1 MMPTFSRLFAGSAIV
16 ALASLSSLPASAQ
29 DVPESSASAEGEAAP
44 QDQIIV
50 TGTRRSDRTVA
61 DSPVPIDVIGGDV
74 LNNSGYTE
82 TNKVL
87 NQLVPSFNFPQPSI
101 TDGTDALRP
110 ATLRGLA
117 PDQTLVLVNGKRRH
131 TSALLNINGSVGRG
145 SAAVDLNTIPPIAI
159 ERIEVLRDGASS
171 QYGSD
176 AIAGV
181 INVQLR
187 RAEGGR
193 AQATF
198 GKYVTTVDGV
208 LRQNGPVVGTNGQ
221 PVLDPTSGSTNPPV
235 YQLTDDG
242 GELKRR
248 DGETLT
254 LAANMGLPV
263 GPGGYLNLSAQYQDR
278 DFTNRSGAD
287 PRRQYPLVGGLVD
300 PRELSIDRFTHRYGD
315 AATSDY
321 NLFLNAGYEL
331 SPGAEL
337 YTFASYGIRD
347 GESAGFYRRA
357 EDARNRDFTG
367 STPTVTVPFRAFYP
381 DGFLPLI
388 TSRIEDIA
396 AAGGVRGEVGDG
408 FNYDL
413 SVVYGTNRF
422 DFGVENSFNVS
433 FGQASQRRFD
443 AGGLRFGQTT
453 VNLDLQRTFDV
464 GFGDGLSVAVG
475 AEYRDENFKIVPG
488 DFQSYAGG
496 PFIANGAP
504 AGAQVFPGFRPANAV
519 DASRDAKAAYIEL
532 ESDFFDILTVQVAGR
547 YEEFS
552 DFGDTLNGK
561 IAARLEPIDG
571 LALRGS
577 YSTGFRAP
585 SLHQQFY
592 ATTSTNNVNGV
603 LLEILTVPVA
613 DPIAV
618 ALGSRPLQP
627 EESTNWSVGATFSL
641 IPGLNITADYYNIE
655 IDDRIVVTEILQ
667 GAGVVALLQGA
678 GFNNVS
684 SARFFINGIDT
695 RTKGYEI
702 VGTYRVPDFG
712 LGRVSLTAGFSQNET
727 DITDRAT
734 LPTLPGLTLFGRQES
749 LRLTEGQPRTKINL
763 GLDVDYEAFGLTLRG
778 NCYGEVTVPGTFDP
792 SRPVGPTNLATAS
805 TDQTLSEQWVADIE
819 LRAKI
824 AERFELAVGAN
835 NVFDSYP
842 DRVFRGQPGGA
853 GTPNFGLNG
862 YFIPFSQFSPAGFNG
877 RFLYGRVSV
886 DF

>member
-1 MMPTFSRLFAGSAIV
+1 MRRSLALRTAVIAIAAASA
-16 ALASLSSLPASAQ
+16 LPAQAQSA
-29 DVPESSASAEGEAAP
+29 DEAPASVEGEAAP

-131 TSALLNINGSVGRG
+131 TSALLNLNGSVGRG

-181 INVQLR
+181 INVRLR
-187 RAEGGR
+187 RSEGGR
-193 AQATF
+193 VQATY
-198 GKYVTTVDGV
+198 GKYVTSVDGV
-208 LRQNGPVVGTNGQ
+208 LQQSGPVVGTNGQ
-221 PVLDPTSGSTNPPV
+221 PVADANAGATGV
-235 YQLTDDG
+235 YQLTDNG
-242 GELKRR
+242 QEVRRR

-263 GPGGYLNLSAQYQDR
+263 GSGGYVNLTAQYQDR
-278 DFTNRSGAD
+278 NPTNRGGAD
-287 PRRQYPLVGGLVD
+287 PRQQYPSLTGGLAD
-300 PRELSIDRFTHRYGD
+300 PRELTIDRFTHRYGD
-315 AATSDY
+315 AATVDY
-321 NLFLNAGYEL
+321 TLFLNAGYEL

-347 GESAGFYRRA
+347 GQSAGFYRRA
-357 EDARNRDFTG
+357 NDARNRDYTG
-367 STPTVTVPFRAFYP
+367 STPAVATPFAPFYAN
-381 DGFLPLI
+381 GFLPLI
-388 TSRIEDIA
+388 NSRIEDIA
-396 AAGGVRGEVGDG
+396 AAAGVRGEVGNG
-408 FNYDL
+408 WNYDL

-422 DFGVENSFNVS
+422 GFGVENSFNVS
-433 FGQASQRRFD
+433 FGQASQRKFD
-443 AGGLRFGQTT
+443 AGSLRFGQTT
-453 VNLDLQRTFDV
+453 ANLDIQRTFDV
-464 GFGDGLSVAVG
+464 GFGDGLSVAFG
-475 AEYRDENFKIVPG
+475 GEYRNENFRIVAG

-496 PFIANGAP
+496 PFIPNGAP
-504 AGAQVFPGFRPANAV
+504 AGAQVFPGFRPANQV
-519 DASRDAKAAYIEL
+519 DASRNSKAAYLEL
-532 ESDFFDILTVQVAGR
+532 ESKLFDMLTLQFAGR
-547 YEEFS
+547 YEDFS

-561 IAARLEPIDG
+561 VAARLEPIDG

-577 YSTGFRAP
+577 LSTGFKAP
-585 SLHQQFY
+585 SLHQQYY
-592 ATTSTNNVNGV
+592 ATTSTNNVNGT
-603 LLEILTVPVA
+603 LLEILTVPVS

-618 ALGSRPLQP
+618 ALGSQPLQP
-627 EESTNWSVGATFSL
+627 EKSRNWSVGATFSMV
-641 IPGLNITADYYNIE
+641 PGLSITADYYNID
-655 IDDRIVVTEILQ
+655 IDDRIVVTETLQ
-667 GAGVVALLQGA
+667 GAAVVALLQNA
-678 GFNNVS
+678 GFNNVT

-712 LGRVSLTAGFSQNET
+712 FGRVSLTAGYSRNET
-727 DITDRAT
+727 DITDRAA

-749 LRLTEGQPRTKINL
+749 LRITDGQPRTKINL
-763 GLDVDYEAFGLTLRG
+763 GLDVDYEPFGLTLRG
-778 NCYGEVTVPGTFDP
+778 NRYGEVLIPGVDAA
-792 SRPVGPTNLATAS
+792 R
-805 TDQTLSEQWVADIE
+805 DQVLGQQWVADIE
-819 LRAKI
+819 LRGRV
-824 AERFELAVGAN
+824 AERLELAVGAN

-842 DRVFRGQPGGA
+842 DRVRRGIDGGQ
-853 GTPNFGLNG
+853 NYGLNG

-877 RFLYGRVSV
+877 RFLYGRVSL

>member
-1 MMPTFSRLFAGSAIV
+1 MKIRRSLALRTAVIAIAAASA
-16 ALASLSSLPASAQ
+16 LPAQAQSA
-29 DVPESSASAEGEAAP
+29 DEAPASVEGEAAP

-131 TSALLNINGSVGRG
+131 TSALLNLNGSVGRG

-181 INVQLR
+181 INVRLR
-187 RAEGGR
+187 RSEGGR
-193 AQATF
+193 VQATY
-198 GKYVTTVDGV
+198 GKYVTSVDGV
-208 LRQNGPVVGTNGQ
+208 LQQSGPVVGANGQ
-221 PVLDPTSGSTNPPV
+221 PVADANAGATGV
-235 YQLTDDG
+235 YQLTDNG
-242 GELKRR
+242 QEVRRR

-263 GPGGYLNLSAQYQDR
+263 GSGGYVNLTAQYQDR
-278 DFTNRSGAD
+278 NPTNRGGAD
-287 PRRQYPLVGGLVD
+287 PRQQYPSLTGGLAD
-300 PRELSIDRFTHRYGD
+300 PRELTIDRFTHRYGD
-315 AATSDY
+315 AATVDY
-321 NLFLNAGYEL
+321 TLFLNAGYEL

-347 GESAGFYRRA
+347 GQSAGFYRRA
-357 EDARNRDFTG
+357 NDARNRDYTG
-367 STPTVTVPFRAFYP
+367 STPAVATPFAPFYAN
-381 DGFLPLI
+381 GFLPLI
-388 TSRIEDIA
+388 NSRIEDIA
-396 AAGGVRGEVGDG
+396 AAAGVRGEVGNG
-408 FNYDL
+408 WNYDL

-422 DFGVENSFNVS
+422 GFGVENSFNVS
-433 FGQASQRRFD
+433 FGQASQRKFD
-443 AGGLRFGQTT
+443 AGSLRFGQTT
-453 VNLDLQRTFDV
+453 ANLDIQRTFDV
-464 GFGDGLSVAVG
+464 GFGDGLSVAFG
-475 AEYRDENFKIVPG
+475 GEYRNENFRIVAG

-496 PFIANGAP
+496 PFIPNGAP
-504 AGAQVFPGFRPANAV
+504 AGAQVFPGFRPANQV
-519 DASRDAKAAYIEL
+519 DASRNSKAAYLEL
-532 ESDFFDILTVQVAGR
+532 ESKLFDMLTLQFAGR
-547 YEEFS
+547 YEDFS

-561 IAARLEPIDG
+561 VAARLEPIDG

-577 YSTGFRAP
+577 LSTGFKAP
-585 SLHQQFY
+585 SLHQQYY
-592 ATTSTNNVNGV
+592 ATTSTNNVNGT
-603 LLEILTVPVA
+603 LLEILTVPVS

-618 ALGSRPLQP
+618 ALGSQPLQP
-627 EESTNWSVGATFSL
+627 EKSRNWSVGATFSMV
-641 IPGLNITADYYNIE
+641 PGLSITADYYNID
-655 IDDRIVVTEILQ
+655 IDDRIVVTETLQ
-667 GAGVVALLQGA
+667 GAAVVTLLQNA
-678 GFNNVS
+678 GFNNVT

-712 LGRVSLTAGFSQNET
+712 FGRVSLTAGYSRNET
-727 DITDRAT
+727 DITDRAA

-749 LRLTEGQPRTKINL
+749 LRITDGQPRTKINL
-763 GLDVDYEAFGLTLRG
+763 GLDVDYEPFGLTLRG
-778 NCYGEVTVPGTFDP
+778 NRYGEVLIPGVDAA
-792 SRPVGPTNLATAS
+792 R
-805 TDQTLSEQWVADIE
+805 DQVLGQQWVADIE
-819 LRAKI
+819 LRGRV
-824 AERFELAVGAN
+824 AERLELAVGAN

-842 DRVFRGQPGGA
+842 DRVRRGLDGGQ
-853 GTPNFGLNG
+853 NYGLNG

-877 RFLYGRVSV
+877 RFLYGRVSL

>member
-1 MMPTFSRLFAGSAIV
+1 MKIRRSLALRTAVIAIAAASA
-16 ALASLSSLPASAQ
+16 LPAQAQSA
-29 DVPESSASAEGEAAP
+29 DEAPASVEGEAAP

-131 TSALLNINGSVGRG
+131 TSALLNLNGSVGRG

-181 INVQLR
+181 INVRLR
-187 RAEGGR
+187 RSEGGR
-193 AQATF
+193 VQATY
-198 GKYVTTVDGV
+198 GKYVTSVDGV
-208 LRQNGPVVGTNGQ
+208 LQQSGPVVGANGQ
-221 PVLDPTSGSTNPPV
+221 PVADANAGATGV
-235 YQLTDDG
+235 YQLTDNG
-242 GELKRR
+242 QEVRRR

-263 GPGGYLNLSAQYQDR
+263 GSGGYVNLTAQYQDR
-278 DFTNRSGAD
+278 NPTNRGGAD
-287 PRRQYPLVGGLVD
+287 PRQQYPSLTGGLAD
-300 PRELSIDRFTHRYGD
+300 PRELTIDRFTHRYGD
-315 AATSDY
+315 AATVDY
-321 NLFLNAGYEL
+321 TLFLNAGYEL

-347 GESAGFYRRA
+347 GQSAGFYRRA
-357 EDARNRDFTG
+357 NDARNRDYTG
-367 STPTVTVPFRAFYP
+367 STPAVATPFAPFYAN
-381 DGFLPLI
+381 GFLPLI
-388 TSRIEDIA
+388 NSRIEDIA
-396 AAGGVRGEVGDG
+396 AAAGVRGEVGNG
-408 FNYDL
+408 WNYDL

-422 DFGVENSFNVS
+422 GFGVENSFNVS
-433 FGQASQRRFD
+433 FGQASQRKFD
-443 AGGLRFGQTT
+443 AGSLRFGQTT
-453 VNLDLQRTFDV
+453 ANLDIQRTFDV
-464 GFGDGLSVAVG
+464 GFGDGLSVAFG
-475 AEYRDENFKIVPG
+475 GEYRNENFRIVAG

-496 PFIANGAP
+496 PFIPNGAP
-504 AGAQVFPGFRPANAV
+504 AGAQVFPGFRPANQV
-519 DASRDAKAAYIEL
+519 DASRNSKAAYLEL
-532 ESDFFDILTVQVAGR
+532 ESKLFDMLTLQFAGR
-547 YEEFS
+547 YEDFS

-561 IAARLEPIDG
+561 VAARLEPIDG

-577 YSTGFRAP
+577 LSTGFKAP
-585 SLHQQFY
+585 SLHQQYY
-592 ATTSTNNVNGV
+592 ATTSTNNVNGT
-603 LLEILTVPVA
+603 LLEILTVPVS

-618 ALGSRPLQP
+618 ALGSQPLQP
-627 EESTNWSVGATFSL
+627 EKSRNWSVGATFSMV
-641 IPGLNITADYYNIE
+641 PGLSITADYYNID
-655 IDDRIVVTEILQ
+655 IDDRIVVTETLQ
-667 GAGVVALLQGA
+667 GAAVVALLQNA
-678 GFNNVS
+678 GFNNVT

-712 LGRVSLTAGFSQNET
+712 FGRVSLTAGYSRNET
-727 DITDRAT
+727 DITDRAA

-749 LRLTEGQPRTKINL
+749 LRITDGQPRTKINL
-763 GLDVDYEAFGLTLRG
+763 GLDVDYEPFGLTLRG
-778 NCYGEVTVPGTFDP
+778 NRYGEVLIPGVDAA
-792 SRPVGPTNLATAS
+792 R
-805 TDQTLSEQWVADIE
+805 DQVLGQQWVADIE
-819 LRAKI
+819 LRGRV
-824 AERFELAVGAN
+824 AERLELAVGAN

-842 DRVFRGQPGGA
+842 DRVRRGIDGGQ
-853 GTPNFGLNG
+853 NYGLNG

-877 RFLYGRVSV
+877 RFLYGRVSL

>member
-1 MMPTFSRLFAGSAIV
+1 MIIRHRLLLRTAAVAFAAFAAGPLLAQ
-16 ALASLSSLPASAQ
+16 AEEDAASL
-29 DVPESSASAEGEAAP
+29 EGAAAP
-44 QDQIIV
+44 QEQIIV

-131 TSALLNINGSVGRG
+131 TSALLNLNGSVGRG

-187 RAEGGR
+187 KSEGGR
-193 AQATF
+193 AQATY
-198 GKYVTTVDGV
+198 GKYVTNVDGV
-208 LRQNGPVVGTNGQ
+208 LQQNGPVLGTNGQ
-221 PVLDPTSGSTNPPV
+221 PVADANAGASGV
-235 YQLTDDG
+235 YQLTENG
-242 GELKRR
+242 REVRRR

-254 LAANMGLPV
+254 LAANIGLPV
-263 GPGGYLNLSAQYQDR
+263 GPGGYVNLTAQYQDR
-278 DFTNRSGAD
+278 DPTNRAGAD
-287 PRRQYPLVGGLVD
+287 PRQQYTSVGGLID
-300 PRELSIDRFTHRYGD
+300 SRELTIDRFTHRYGD
-315 AATSDY
+315 AATTDY
-321 NLFLNAGYEL
+321 TLFLNAGYEL
-331 SPGAEL
+331 APSAEL

-347 GESAGFYRRA
+347 GESAGFYRRSN
-357 EDARNRDFTG
+357 DARNRDYSA
-367 STPTVTVPFRAFYP
+367 STTAFVPYYP

-388 TSRIEDIA
+388 TSEIRDLA
-396 AAGGVRGEVGDG
+396 AAGGVRGDVGG
-408 FNYDL
+408 GWNYDL

-422 DFGVENSFNVS
+422 TFGVEDSFNVS
-433 FGQASQRRFD
+433 FGQASQRKFN
-443 AGGLRFGQTT
+443 AGTLSFGQTT
-453 VNLDLQRTFDV
+453 VNLDLQRTFDL
-464 GFGDGLSVAVG
+464 GIGDGLSIAFG
-475 AEYRDENFKIVPG
+475 GEYRNENFKIEAG

-496 PFIANGAP
+496 PFIGNGAP
-504 AGAQVFPGFRPANAV
+504 AGSQVFPGFRPANEV
-519 DASRDAKAAYIEL
+519 DASRDSKAAYIEL
-532 ESDFFDILTVQVAGR
+532 ESDFFDMLTVQLAGR
-547 YEEFS
+547 YEDFS

-561 IAARLEPIDG
+561 VAARLEPVDG

-577 YSTGFRAP
+577 FSTGFKAP
-585 SLHQQFY
+585 SLHQQYY

-603 LLEILTVPVA
+603 LLEILTVPVN

-618 ALGSRPLQP
+618 ALGSQALRP
-627 EESTNWSVGATFSL
+627 EESTNWSVGTTFSM
-641 IPGLNITADYYNIE
+641 IPGLSITADYYNID
-655 IDDRIVVTEILQ
+655 ITDRIVVTETLQ
-667 GAGVVALLQGA
+667 GAAVVALLQGA
-678 GFNNVS
+678 GFNNVT

-702 VGTYRVPDFG
+702 VGTYRLPEFG
-712 LGRVSLTAGFSQNET
+712 LGRMSLTAGYSHNET
-727 DITDRAT
+727 EITDRAA

-763 GLDVDYEAFGLTLRG
+763 GLDVDYEPFGLTLRG
-778 NCYGEVTVPGTFDP
+778 NRYGEVLIPGVDAA
-792 SRPVGPTNLATAS
+792 R
-805 TDQTLSEQWVADIE
+805 DQVLSEQWVADVE
-819 LRAKI
+819 LRAKV
-824 AERFELAVGAN
+824 ASFVELAVGAN

-842 DRVFRGQPGGA
+842 DRVRYGLDGGQ
-853 GTPNFGLNG
+853 NYGLNG

-877 RFLYGRVSV
+877 RFLYGRVSI

>member
-1 MMPTFSRLFAGSAIV
+1 MFMTRH
-16 ALASLSSLPASAQ
+16 ALSLSSAAFVIAGAIATPATAQ
-29 DVPESSASAEGEAAP
+29 DAAETDASLEGAAAP
-44 QDQIIV
+44 QEQIIV

-61 DSPVPIDVIGGDV
+61 DSPVPIDVIGGEV

-131 TSALLNINGSVGRG
+131 TSALLNLNGSVGRG

-198 GKYVTTVDGV
+198 GKYVTDVDGV
-208 LRQNGPVVGTNGQ
+208 LQQNGPVVGTNGQ
-221 PVLDPTSGSTNPPV
+221 PVADPTAGASNV
-235 YQLTDDG
+235 YQLTDTG
-242 GELKRR
+242 REVRRR

-254 LAANMGLPV
+254 LAANMGLPI
-263 GPGGYLNLSAQYQDR
+263 GPGGYVNLSAQYQDR
-278 DFTNRSGAD
+278 DPTNRAGAD
-287 PRRQYPLVGGLVD
+287 PRQQYPLVGGAVD
-300 PRELSIDRFTHRYGD
+300 PRELTIDRFTHRYGD
-315 AATSDY
+315 AKTTDY
-321 NLFLNAGYEL
+321 TLFLNAGYEL
-331 SPGAEL
+331 SSAAEI

-357 EDARNRDFTG
+357 VDARNRDFSASTTG
-367 STPTVTVPFRAFYP
+367 FVSFYP

-396 AAGGVRGEVGDG
+396 AAAGVRGDVGDG

-453 VNLDLQRTFDV
+453 VNLDLQRTFDL
-464 GFGDGLSVAVG
+464 GFGDGLSVAIG
-475 AEYRDENFKIVPG
+475 GEYRDENFRIIAG
-488 DFQSYAGG
+488 DLQSYAGG

-504 AGAQVFPGFRPANAV
+504 AGAQVFPGFRPANEV
-519 DASRDAKAAYIEL
+519 DASRDSKAAYIEL
-532 ESDFFDILTVQVAGR
+532 ESKFFDMLTVQVAGR
-547 YEEFS
+547 YEDFS

-561 IAARLEPIDG
+561 VAARFEPIEG

-577 YSTGFRAP
+577 FSTGFKAP

-603 LLEILTVPVA
+603 LLEILTVPVN
-613 DPIAV
+613 DPIAI
-618 ALGSRPLQP
+618 ALGSQPLRP
-627 EESTNWSVGATFSL
+627 EEATNWSVGATFSL
-641 IPGLNITADYYNIE
+641 IPGLNITADYYNID
-655 IDDRIVVTEILQ
+655 IDDRITVTEILQ
-667 GAGVVALLQGA
+667 GAAVETLLRNA
-678 GFNNVS
+678 GFNNVT

-702 VGTYRVPDFG
+702 VGTYRLPKFG
-712 LGRVSLTAGFSQNET
+712 LGRMSLTAGFSKNET
-727 DITDRAT
+727 DIQDRAL

-749 LRLTEGQPRTKINL
+749 LRLTDGQPSTKINL
-763 GLDVDYEAFGLTLRG
+763 GLDVDYDPIGITLRG
-778 NCYGEVTVPGTFDP
+778 NRYGEVLIPGVDAA
-792 SRPVGPTNLATAS
+792 R
-805 TDQTLSEQWVADIE
+805 DQTLSEQWVADAEI
-819 LRAKI
+819 RARI
-824 AERFELAVGAN
+824 ASRFEVAIGAN

-842 DRVFRGQPGGA
+842 DRVRRGLDGGQ
-853 GTPNFGLNG
+853 NYGLNG
-862 YFIPFSQFSPAGFNG
+862 YFIPFSAFSPAGFNG
-877 RFLYGRVSV
+877 RFLYARVGF

>member
-1 MMPTFSRLFAGSAIV
+1 MIIRHRLLLRTAAVAVAAFAAAPLLAQSEDDA
-16 ALASLSSLPASAQ
+16 ASL
-29 DVPESSASAEGEAAP
+29 EGAAAP
-44 QDQIIV
+44 QEQIIV

-131 TSALLNINGSVGRG
+131 TSALLNLNGSVGRG

-187 RAEGGR
+187 KSEGGR
-193 AQATF
+193 AQATY
-198 GKYVTTVDGV
+198 GKYVTNVDGV
-208 LRQNGPVVGTNGQ
+208 LQQNGPVLGTNGQ
-221 PVLDPTSGSTNPPV
+221 PVADANAGATGV

-242 GELKRR
+242 REVRRR

-254 LAANMGLPV
+254 LAANIGLPV
-263 GPGGYLNLSAQYQDR
+263 GPGGYVNLTAQYQDR
-278 DFTNRSGAD
+278 DPTNRAGAD
-287 PRRQYPLVGGLVD
+287 PRQQYSPVGGLVD
-300 PRELSIDRFTHRYGD
+300 PRELTIDRFTHRYGD
-315 AATSDY
+315 AATTDY
-321 NLFLNAGYEL
+321 TLFLNAGYEL
-331 SPGAEL
+331 APSAEL
-337 YTFASYGIRD
+337 YTFASYGLRD
-347 GESAGFYRRA
+347 GESAGFYRRSN
-357 EDARNRDFTG
+357 DARNRDFSA
-367 STPTVTVPFRAFYP
+367 STTAFVPYYP

-388 TSRIEDIA
+388 TSEIRDLA
-396 AAGGVRGEVGDG
+396 AAGGVRGEVGG
-408 FNYDL
+408 GWNYDL

-422 DFGVENSFNVS
+422 NFGVEDSFNVS
-433 FGQASQRRFD
+433 FGQASQRKFD
-443 AGGLRFGQTT
+443 AGTLSFGQTT
-453 VNLDLQRTFDV
+453 INLDLQRTFDL
-464 GFGDGLSVAVG
+464 GIGDGLSIAFG
-475 AEYRDENFKIVPG
+475 GEYRDENFKIEAG

-496 PFIANGAP
+496 PFIGNGAP
-504 AGAQVFPGFRPANAV
+504 AGSQVFPGFRPANEV
-519 DASRDAKAAYIEL
+519 DASRNSKAAYIEL
-532 ESDFFDILTVQVAGR
+532 ESDFFDMLTVQLAGR
-547 YEEFS
+547 YEDFS

-561 IAARLEPIDG
+561 VAARLEPVDG

-577 YSTGFRAP
+577 FSTGFKAP
-585 SLHQQFY
+585 SLHQQYY

-603 LLEILTVPVA
+603 LLEILTVPVS

-618 ALGSRPLQP
+618 ALGSQTLRP
-627 EESTNWSVGATFSL
+627 EESTNWSVGATFSMV
-641 IPGLNITADYYNIE
+641 PGLSITADYYNID
-655 IDDRIVVTEILQ
+655 IKDRIVVTETLQ
-667 GAGVVALLQGA
+667 GAAVVALLQGA
-678 GFNNVS
+678 GFNNVT

-702 VGTYRVPDFG
+702 VGTYRLPEFG
-712 LGRVSLTAGFSQNET
+712 LGRMSLTAGYSHNET
-727 DITDRAT
+727 EITDRAA

-763 GLDVDYEAFGLTLRG
+763 GLDVDYEPFGLTLRG
-778 NCYGEVTVPGTFDP
+778 NRYGEVLIPGVDAA
-792 SRPVGPTNLATAS
+792 R
-805 TDQTLSEQWVADIE
+805 DQVLSEQWVADVE
-819 LRAKI
+819 LRAKV
-824 AERFELAVGAN
+824 ASFVELAVGAN

-842 DRVFRGQPGGA
+842 DRVRYGLDGGQ
-853 GTPNFGLNG
+853 NYGLNG